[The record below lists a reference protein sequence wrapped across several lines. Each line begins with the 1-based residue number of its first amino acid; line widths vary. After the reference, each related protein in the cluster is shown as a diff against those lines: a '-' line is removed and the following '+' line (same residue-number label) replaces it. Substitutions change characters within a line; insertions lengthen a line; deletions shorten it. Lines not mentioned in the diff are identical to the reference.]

1 MSIACRPGWR
11 CRCGGW
17 RHRSPKASSGRARRG
32 AAIVLASVVM
42 KAIAAT
48 QFVGAGLA
56 FRISLDPA
64 EYLFLLVFLGFLVIV
79 GHFARIAG
87 GFIIGAVFALS
98 LLGVPQEEALAMSL
112 IVQMSSVL
120 SVAGVGALALWLQ
133 GVALADMR

>member
-1 MSIACRPGWR
+1 
-11 CRCGGW
+11 
-17 RHRSPKASSGRARRG
+17 
-32 AAIVLASVVM
+32 M

-98 LLGVPQEEALAMSL
+98 LLGVPREEALAMSL
-112 IVQMSSVL
+112 IVQMSSLL

-133 GVALADMR
+133 GVALADMRADAEGAVNVRPG